1 MTPVQFLSRFLG
13 VGAQAGRVHLSAR
26 GPQAL
31 LPCVSKGTA
40 VSCSLQHRAVLG
52 AWRAGTAPSSARVE
66 NLGKPSGM
74 AALCLKPGWVGEQ
87 LFRLQLD

>member
-31 LPCVSKGTA
+31 LPRVSEGTA

-52 AWRAGTAPSSARVE
+52 AWRAGTAPSSARLIE
-66 NLGKPSGM
+66 WKIWAS
-74 AALCLKPGWVGEQ
+74 
-87 LFRLQLD
+87 LQAWQHCA